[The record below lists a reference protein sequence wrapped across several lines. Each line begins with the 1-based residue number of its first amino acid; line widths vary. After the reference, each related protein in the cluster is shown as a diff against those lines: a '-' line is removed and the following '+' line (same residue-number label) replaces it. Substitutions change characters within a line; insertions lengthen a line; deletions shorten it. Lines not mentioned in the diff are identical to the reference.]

1 MRQTCGQKLRDH
13 RSQLGEVALIFE
25 DLSEAA
31 VSADILEK
39 AVEGLSVL
47 AGGLELAGLETAREP
62 LEHLGVFLNF
72 TENFAGASLE
82 LQVQLRA
89 RGSFD

>member
-1 MRQTCGQKLRDH
+1 MRQACGQKLRDH
-13 RSQLGEVALIFE
+13 RSQLSEVVFIFE

-31 VSADILEK
+31 VSADILQK
-39 AVEGLSVL
+39 AVEGFSVL
-47 AGGLELAGLETAREP
+47 ARGLELAGLETAREP

-82 LQVQLRA
+82 LEVQLCA